1 MIKFSLLLLTA
12 YVLYYAGNIV
22 YDLFLKKA
30 TTTNQEESEVFSLL
44 DFTDEK
50 EDATVVGI
58 EDVEN
63 LNMPKSF
70 TKKEIMPQLSTDDEE
85 RLSLD
90 ELRQRFESEQDLDTI
105 SENEPEKK
113 KEEAPKAK
121 DNGWNHILNLSET
134 MVQLVSNIDGHKVYH
149 STM

>member
-12 YVLYYAGNIV
+12 YVLYYAGNII
-22 YDLFLKKA
+22 YDLFLKNE
-30 TTTNQEESEVFSLL
+30 TTTHQEETEVFSLS

-50 EDATVVGI
+50 ENPTTVGI
-58 EDVEN
+58 EDVET

-70 TKKEIMPQLSTDDEE
+70 NKKEIIPPLSSQNEE
-85 RLSLD
+85 RLSLE
-90 ELRQRFESEQDLDTI
+90 ELRQRFESEQDLDDLP
-105 SENEPEKK
+105 EVQPEKK
-113 KEEAPKAK
+113 KEAPKAK
-121 DNGWNHILNLSET
+121 DNGWQNILNLSET

>member
-30 TTTNQEESEVFSLL
+30 TTTNQEESEVFSLS

-70 TKKEIMPQLSTDDEE
+70 IKKEIMPQLSPDNEE

-90 ELRQRFESEQDLDTI
+90 ELRHRFESEQDLNDI
-105 SENEPEKK
+105 SVSEPEKEREAL
-113 KEEAPKAK
+113 KEK
-121 DNGWNHILNLSET
+121 DSNWQNILNLSET
-134 MVQLVSNIDGHKVYH
+134 MVQLVSNIDGHKVYQ

>member
-12 YVLYYAGNIV
+12 YVLYYAGNII

-30 TTTNQEESEVFSLL
+30 ATTNQEESEVFSLS
-44 DFTDEK
+44 DFSET
-50 EDATVVGI
+50 EDAKNIGI

-63 LNMPKSF
+63 LNTPQSF
-70 TKKEIMPQLSTDDEE
+70 TKKEIIPKLSSEHEE

-90 ELRQRFESEQDLDTI
+90 ELRQRFESEQDLDHI
-105 SENEPEKK
+105 SDNEPEKK
-113 KEEAPKAK
+113 KEAPKEK
-121 DNGWNHILNLSET
+121 DSSWQNILNLSET
-134 MVQLVSNIDGHKVYH
+134 MVQLVSNIDGHKVYQ

>member
-12 YVLYYAGNIV
+12 YVLYYAGNII

-30 TTTNQEESEVFSLL
+30 VITNQEESEVFSLS
-44 DFTDEK
+44 DFSET
-50 EDATVVGI
+50 EDAKIVGI

-63 LNMPKSF
+63 LNTPQSF
-70 TKKEIMPQLSTDDEE
+70 TKKEVIPKPSSEDEE

-90 ELRQRFESEQDLDTI
+90 ELRQRFESEQDLDDI
-105 SENEPEKK
+105 SDSEPEKK
-113 KEEAPKAK
+113 KETPKEK
-121 DNGWNHILNLSET
+121 DSNWQNILNLSET

-149 STM
+149 SIM

>member
-12 YVLYYAGNIV
+12 YVLYYAGNII

-30 TTTNQEESEVFSLL
+30 PNTNQEESEVFSLS
-44 DFTDEK
+44 DFTDKK
-50 EDATVVGI
+50 EDAKIVGI

-63 LNMPKSF
+63 LNTPQSF
-70 TKKEIMPQLSTDDEE
+70 TKKEILLKPSSEDEE

-90 ELRQRFESEQDLDTI
+90 ELRQRFESEQDLDDI
-105 SENEPEKK
+105 SDNEPEKEK
-113 KEEAPKAK
+113 EAPRTK
-121 DNGWNHILNLSET
+121 DNGWQHILNLSET

>member
-12 YVLYYAGNIV
+12 YVLYYAGNII
-22 YDLFLKKA
+22 YDLFIKKEA
-30 TTTNQEESEVFSLL
+30 TIHQEESEIFSLSE
-44 DFTDEK
+44 FTDKK
-50 EDATVVGI
+50 EDPKVVGI

-63 LNMPKSF
+63 LNTPQSF
-70 TKKEIMPQLSTDDEE
+70 TKKEIIPKSSSEDEE

-90 ELRQRFESEQDLDTI
+90 ELRQRFESEQDLNDI
-105 SENEPEKK
+105 SVSEPEKEREAL
-113 KEEAPKAK
+113 KEK
-121 DNGWNHILNLSET
+121 DSNWQNILNLSET